1 MRLTEKFVLKL
12 LACVLD
18 SEVDGSEEAT
28 GASTSP
34 GRCSWF
40 SPAWRS
46 WLLLVPC

>member
-1 MRLTEKFVLKL
+1 MRLVEGFVLKP
-12 LACVLD
+12 LACVLE

-34 GRCSWF
+34 SRRSWF